1 MFLTAWLLEQHSV
14 QIHRGWSGIRSPVT
28 SCGIWAGRKPL
39 SWLWA
44 SFSLQNHSVCPWER
58 QAGFGIS
65 CSLIRVDIEG
75 NSKCCVI
82 SHTKC
87 PQALSQKCSL
97 TRHTAWPD
105 QHPGPHQL
113 HCFCKD
119 CFVSYLSYPSLLCPF
134 LCVCKWNTN
143 VSDSHLCKE
152 ANRSLMRGLL
162 NPAEFTHGF
171 VHWTSLEIQ
180 PVLIVW
186 EGRKF

>member
-44 SFSLQNHSVCPWER
+44 SFSLHNHSVCPWER

-105 QHPGPHQL
+105 QHSGPHQL

-134 LCVCKWNTN
+134 FCVC
-143 VSDSHLCKE
+143 VSE
-152 ANRSLMRGLL
+152 TQM
-162 NPAEFTHGF
+162 FQTHICAKRQTGP
-171 VHWTSLEIQ
+171 S
-180 PVLIVW
+180 W
-186 EGRKF
+186 EDC